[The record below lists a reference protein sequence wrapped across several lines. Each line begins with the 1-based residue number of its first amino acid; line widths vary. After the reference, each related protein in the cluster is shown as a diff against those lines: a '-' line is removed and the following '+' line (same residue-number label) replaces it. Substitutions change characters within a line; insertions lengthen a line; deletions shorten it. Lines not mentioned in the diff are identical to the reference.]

1 MIDDNDDVDGDDD
14 GNAMHCGDGFTH
26 SQITSLTTSSS
37 GKWTKTN
44 GIKVFQRIYCIVL
57 KKYSEKSMVV
67 DKKLKT
73 RNGQMLI

>member
-57 KKYSEKSMVV
+57 KNYSEKGSC
-67 DKKLKT
+67 
-73 RNGQMLI
+73 